1 MARLMFQLVWR
12 LSTRATFWPTS
23 SFCIWR
29 MRCNDRL
36 SIWPTL
42 SIHCAMRGIA
52 CTWLHRIENKG
63 GDEIRN
69 STDRYPIVHVGNIF
83 LPELLVCESGWSES
97 HVLQKFKIQECV
109 FLLSS
114 CLASAQ
120 DFVRLKMLQRFG
132 GWFHDCDL
140 LHLRLGPT
148 PERAFNFHWFSSLRA
163 RPGRRGH
170 RLNLWPFPIC
180 HLKWRIEFFLQGH
193 NLYLMFWVSYHQRI
207 LTEYIWGTGVIF

>member
-1 MARLMFQLVWR
+1 MARLMFQLVRR

-97 HVLQKFKIQECV
+97 HVLQSEIQNSRMRIFTILVLGFSPGFCEAQNV
-109 FLLSS
+109 ATFWRLVSRLRPVTSS
-114 CLASAQ
+114 IGTNT
-120 DFVRLKMLQRFG
+120 R
-132 GWFHDCDL
+132 
-140 LHLRLGPT
+140 T
-148 PERAFNFHWFSSLRA
+148 SL
-163 RPGRRGH
+163 
-170 RLNLWPFPIC
+170 
-180 HLKWRIEFFLQGH
+180 
-193 NLYLMFWVSYHQRI
+193 
-207 LTEYIWGTGVIF
+207 